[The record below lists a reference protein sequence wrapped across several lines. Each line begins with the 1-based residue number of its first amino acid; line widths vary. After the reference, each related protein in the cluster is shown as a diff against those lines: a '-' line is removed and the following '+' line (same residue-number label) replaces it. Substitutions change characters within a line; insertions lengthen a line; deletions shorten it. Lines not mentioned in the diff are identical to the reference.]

1 MVLLPLFDLFLGSDP
16 AVARK
21 GPRVAEQL
29 VKTALSELEQIEK
42 LDEVLAPEE
51 PTAFDREAA
60 VLINNMYTEWAR
72 QAQAL
77 LDRAAEVQ
85 EAVGRIVALDTLRDA
100 HGRIRAMLSIPV
112 DHIEEARRQLSA
124 GRLRPEEEV
133 RRELRLG
140 VH

>member
-1 MVLLPLFDLFLGSDP
+1 MVLLPLFDLFLSSDP
-16 AVARK
+16 ALARK

-29 VKTALSELEQIEK
+29 VKSALSELEQIEK
-42 LDEVLAPEE
+42 LDEVLAPDDAS
-51 PTAFDREAA
+51 AFDREAV
-60 VLINNMYTEWAR
+60 VLLTSMYSEWAC
-72 QAQAL
+72 QAEAL
-77 LDRAAEVQ
+77 LGRAAEV
-85 EAVGRIVALDTLRDA
+85 EAAVGRVVAFDALRDA

-124 GRLRPEEEV
+124 GRLRPAEEV